1 MDQARHRFYQYL
13 NRRYGQSTTPKC
25 YASDLDIF
33 LRSVGDKEP
42 AAVTAMTNSILFLLS
57 ETEIYSSELPL
68 LCYVRITKYKLLVEP
83 CPPILVL
90 TTVE

>member
-1 MDQARHRFYQYL
+1 MNQARHRFDQHL

-42 AAVTAMTNSILFLLS
+42 AAVTAADMDAYIDDQLASGLKPITINRRL
-57 ETEIYSSELPL
+57 ETIQ
-68 LCYVRITKYKLLVEP
+68 TFF
-83 CPPILVL
+83 
-90 TTVE
+90 